1 MKVRTYFSPAEASS
15 AEMQGATAVVM
26 DVIRATSTII
36 EALAAGA
43 RAVYPTISTEDAIRL
58 ATSLG
63 RKEALICG
71 ERKGLKID
79 GFDLGNSPAEFTQ
92 EKVGGKQLV
101 MTTTNG
107 TRAFLAAE
115 QAERVVCS
123 AFVNLSATARAV
135 RDVEDL
141 VFVCAGKEDRFALD
155 DALCAGMILRSLLG
169 EATGEGIVGEVVLD
183 DASRTALD
191 LARAHE
197 PTVEFLAETAAGA
210 SLVAVGLATD
220 IPLCARVDLYDFVP
234 TMRERRI
241 QL

>member
-1 MKVRTYFSPAEASS
+1 
-15 AEMQGATAVVM
+15 
-26 DVIRATSTII
+26 
-36 EALAAGA
+36 
-43 RAVYPTISTEDAIRL
+43 
-58 ATSLG
+58 
-63 RKEALICG
+63 
-71 ERKGLKID
+71 
-79 GFDLGNSPAEFTQ
+79 
-92 EKVGGKQLV
+92 
-101 MTTTNG
+101 
-107 TRAFLAAE
+107 
-115 QAERVVCS
+115 
-123 AFVNLSATARAV
+123 V

-220 IPLCARVDLYDFVP
+220 IPLCARVDLYDYVP